1 MNIIETER
9 LTKTYRRFKKPEGLS
24 GSIRSLW
31 KREYEEKAAVR
42 DFDFALQEGELI
54 GLIGPN
60 GREDHPDE
68 DAHRHHR
75 AHLRADPCHGLLS
88 Q

>member
-42 DFDFALQEGELI
+42 DFDF
-54 GLIGPN
+54 
-60 GREDHPDE
+60 
-68 DAHRHHR
+68 
-75 AHLRADPCHGLLS
+75 
-88 Q
+88 